1 MVEWTVQQ
9 LAERA
14 GISGRTVR
22 HYHQIGLP
30 APDRVGANGYRYYGP
45 AAVARLQRILLLRE
59 AGMAL
64 SEIATVLAA
73 EHDRTD
79 EIAALEIH
87 LRRLEQQ
94 RVALDRRIKSVQHT
108 VAMRRE
114 GRQPRM
120 DLVLEGFNDR
130 YETEVTTRWGREAFE
145 ASNQWWHA
153 KSIAQQR
160 QFQDDAEALLA
171 NRGRLHRDGHS
182 ADGPEAQRHAAAHV
196 QWFAQIPG
204 TPTHEH
210 DPASASAMVR
220 GISTLYVTNADFH
233 PAFGGVEAA
242 EFAAHALRVYVDSV

>member
-1 MVEWTVQQ
+1 M
-9 LAERA
+9 
-14 GISGRTVR
+14 G
-22 HYHQIGLP
+22 
-30 APDRVGANGYRYYGP
+30 
-45 AAVARLQRILLLRE
+45 
-59 AGMAL
+59 
-64 SEIATVLAA
+64 
-73 EHDRTD
+73 
-79 EIAALEIH
+79 
-87 LRRLEQQ
+87 
-94 RVALDRRIKSVQHT
+94 
-108 VAMRRE
+108 
-114 GRQPRM
+114 
-120 DLVLEGFNDR
+120 
-130 YETEVTTRWGREAFE
+130 TRGVE

-171 NRGRLHRDGHS
+171 NWGRLHR
-182 ADGPEAQRHAAAHV
+182 DGPEAQRHAAAHV